1 MLRNTG
7 VLVLV
12 ATMLAGCVY
21 EKEEPGMS
29 RTGVAPAGEQAGP
42 PPGERPAARPAAYQ
56 ADRYDEDRYRTDRYR
71 SDRYQADRSYDRP
84 GPNRV
89 RASDLNDLSPGAGT
103 PGPQA
108 AAPRVPREPPYH
120 ARHFVQAA
128 SMVTRDQAERVRRS
142 LRGLGPTTIYTAYVE
157 DQLRYRVRIGPFASP
172 EDSERVRLAAI
183 RRGFADAIILRD

>member
-1 MLRNTG
+1 MLRISG
-7 VLVLV
+7 VLVLA

-21 EKEEPGMS
+21 ERDEPGAS
-29 RTGVAPAGEQAGP
+29 RTGVAPAGERAWSPQ
-42 PPGERPAARPAAYQ
+42 GERPAARPASYQ
-56 ADRYDEDRYRTDRYR
+56 ADRYDEDRYRTDRY
-71 SDRYQADRSYDRP
+71 QADRTYDRP

-108 AAPRVPREPPYH
+108 TAPRVPREPPYH
-120 ARHFVQAA
+120 ARHYVQAA

-142 LRGLGPTTIYTAYVE
+142 LRGLGPTTIFTAYVE

-172 EDSERVRLAAI
+172 EDGERVRLAAI
-183 RRGFADAIILRD
+183 RRGFGDAIILRD